1 MRTMKDK
8 GNTEMGDEWRE
19 WKQDAREHKQ
29 TMREGNTKAAE
40 YYAAEYGLLLTSFN
54 GGIQLRFT
62 KNGLKLDY
70 FPTADKIKIGQRF
83 FKADLETTLK
93 THFGL

>member
-1 MRTMKDK
+1 M
-8 GNTEMGDEWRE
+8 GNEWRE

-40 YYAAEYGLLLTSFN
+40 YYAAQYGLLLTSFN
-54 GGIQLRFT
+54 DGTQLRFS

-70 FPTADKIKIGQRF
+70 FPTSDKIKIGQRF

-93 THFGL
+93 THFEL

>member
-1 MRTMKDK
+1 MKDTGK
-8 GNTEMGDEWRE
+8 SGMGEFWADVRE
-19 WKQDAREHKQ
+19 HDAQHKQ

-54 GGIQLRFT
+54 GGMQLRFT
-62 KNGLKLDY
+62 KNGLKIDY
-70 FPTADKIKIGQRF
+70 FPTSDKIKIGDRF

-93 THFGL
+93 THFNL

>member
-1 MRTMKDK
+1 MK
-8 GNTEMGDEWRE
+8 NTGKSEIGEFWADVRE
-19 WKQDAREHKQ
+19 HDARHKQ
-29 TMREGNTKAAE
+29 TMREANTKLAEQYVAE
-40 YYAAEYGLLLTSFN
+40 YDFSFIYFNYGT
-54 GGIQLRFT
+54 QLRFL

-70 FPTADKIKIGQRF
+70 FPTSGKIKIGDRF